1 MLERKDCFVSLPTGG
16 GKSLI
21 YQLPAYRSNGI
32 IVVITPLK
40 SLMKDQIKQ
49 CADHG
54 LLAVE
59 PHGEM
64 QYSEKQGLYFSL
76 KQTSCLI
83 KVLLVTAEMISENK
97 VLLEILNT
105 LYSRK
110 KLSLFVVDE
119 CHCVSKWG
127 RQFRDS
133 YLGLGKLKLL
143 FPSVP
148 MLLLT
153 ATATKSTREDVMGIL
168 KLNNPVVIAAPM
180 NRENITYYVKEK
192 TSQTVEEISRMT
204 VPVECSL
211 VFCITRNECEELSP
225 KLQAKG
231 LQCKFY
237 HGGMDDNLRRE
248 IQSKWIDGSLQCLVC
263 TNAFGMGI
271 NKPNVCLVIHFSIPA
286 SLEDMCRETGR
297 AGRDGLPASSVLYYS
312 HQNQVFHVR
321 NMYERMRLE
330 PSLCE
335 NQIQC
340 YNHMMY
346 YAIQKGECH
355 RTVMLRYFGEAAPCH
370 EMCDI
375 CQNPH
380 SGSFKEQDITKIAN
394 KAVLCVQRVTGVS
407 GQSKFTHYGIA
418 PVETRR

>member
-32 IVVITPLK
+32 TVVITPLK
-40 SLMKDQIKQ
+40 SLMNDQIKQ

-59 PHGEM
+59 LHGEM
-64 QYSEKQGLYFSL
+64 QDSEKQGLFFSL

-119 CHCVSKWG
+119 CHCVSKL
-127 RQFRDS
+127 RHQFRDS

-153 ATATKSTREDVMGIL
+153 ATATKSTSEDVMGIL

-180 NRENITYYVKEK
+180 NRENITYSVKEK
-192 TSQTVEEISRMT
+192 TSQ
-204 VPVECSL
+204 
-211 VFCITRNECEELSP
+211 
-225 KLQAKG
+225 K
-231 LQCKFY
+231 
-237 HGGMDDNLRRE
+237 
-248 IQSKWIDGSLQCLVC
+248 
-263 TNAFGMGI
+263 
-271 NKPNVCLVIHFSIPA
+271 
-286 SLEDMCRETGR
+286 
-297 AGRDGLPASSVLYYS
+297 YS
-312 HQNQVFHVR
+312 
-321 NMYERMRLE
+321 E
-330 PSLCE
+330 
-335 NQIQC
+335 
-340 YNHMMY
+340 
-346 YAIQKGECH
+346 
-355 RTVMLRYFGEAAPCH
+355 
-370 EMCDI
+370 
-375 CQNPH
+375 
-380 SGSFKEQDITKIAN
+380 
-394 KAVLCVQRVTGVS
+394 
-407 GQSKFTHYGIA
+407 
-418 PVETRR
+418 